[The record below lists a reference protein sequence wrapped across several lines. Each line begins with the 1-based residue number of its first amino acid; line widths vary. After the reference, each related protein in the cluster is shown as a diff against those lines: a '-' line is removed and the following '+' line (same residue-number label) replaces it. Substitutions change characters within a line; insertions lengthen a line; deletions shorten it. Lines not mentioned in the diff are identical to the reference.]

1 MSFICTE
8 KEEQAIVKAI
18 KKFFRKNPEGDVSGV
33 TSAIAEAVGNKDAK
47 LEDYSNSPKIVKE
60 LRNKGIKVEVNEA
73 STTSYKSNV
82 IEEISSLEVSDLFH
96 GLEIDKMY
104 FEGYVREIVIN
115 NFLYGKPDQKGFVE
129 SDEQL
134 TKNFVDLKNTI
145 YKEIQ
150 EFLIKKNI
158 IYHRDVRDLYTDM
171 YAVKDSMPTSGETG
185 Y

>member
-1 MSFICTE
+1 M
-8 KEEQAIVKAI
+8 
-18 KKFFRKNPEGDVSGV
+18 
-33 TSAIAEAVGNKDAK
+33 
-47 LEDYSNSPKIVKE
+47 
-60 LRNKGIKVEVNEA
+60 RNKGIKVEVSETSA
-73 STTSYKSNV
+73 TSYKSNV

-158 IYHRDVRDLYTDM
+158 ISHRDVRDLYSDM
-171 YAVKDSMPTSGETG
+171 YAVKDYTNYRNIMEQVKDYFFNNNDFELIQSYTG
-185 Y
+185 KKST